1 MSLILPFKA
10 VRPQQKFVSQVA
22 ALPYDVMT
30 REEGQKAVSG
40 NALSF
45 MHVEKSE
52 IDVPDNTKSNDDLIY
67 QTAKRNFIDM
77 RVKGILIQDE
87 SPCFYIYRQQMG
99 SQVQTGIVG
108 LMSAVEY
115 DAGKIKKHELTRQDK
130 EEDRIRHVDTVNAQT
145 GPVFISYRE
154 RQNMNKIVAQIT
166 AGVPEYDFTAE
177 DGVVHT
183 VWVVADAGQIEE
195 IKKDFQLVDALYI
208 ADGHHRA
215 AAAATIASN
224 RRANDKSK
232 GYSNEYESVLAVFF
246 PHTQL
251 KVMDYNRAVK
261 DLNGLTPEK
270 FIEKISANFTVSKD
284 FKERSPKQFHDFG
297 MYLAGEWYKITI
309 KKGVFDESDPVASLD
324 AAILQEHLLH
334 PLLGIKDPRVD
345 DRIKFIGGIRGMDE
359 LEKLVNKDGFAV
371 AFSLYPTTMEQIIK
385 VADAG
390 AIMPPKS
397 TWFEPKLRSGL
408 FTHRLD

>member
-1 MSLILPFKA
+1 MALVLPFKA
-10 VRPQQKFVSQVA
+10 VRPHRTYVSQVA

-30 REEGQKAVSG
+30 REEGQQAVAG

-52 IDVPDNTKSNDDLIY
+52 IDVPDGTRSDDALIY

-87 SPCFYIYRQQMG
+87 SPCFYIYRQKMG
-99 SQVQTGIVG
+99 NQVQTGIVG
-108 LMSAVEY
+108 LMSASEY
-115 DAGKIKKHELTRQDK
+115 DSGKIKKHELTRQDK

-154 RQNMNKIVAQIT
+154 RQGLNKIVDQIT
-166 AGVPEYDFTAE
+166 AGVPEYDFTADDE
-177 DGVVHT
+177 IKHT
-183 VWVVADAGQIEE
+183 VWVVADAGHIEE
-195 IKKDFQLVDALYI
+195 IKKEFLAVDALYI

-215 AAAATIASN
+215 AAAATIARN
-224 RRANDKSK
+224 RRAQNTSPT
-232 GYSNEYESVLAVFF
+232 SSSEYESVLAVLF

-261 DLNGLTPEK
+261 DLNGLTPEQ
-270 FIEKISANFTVSKD
+270 FIEKISSRFIVTKNFTA
-284 FKERSPKQFHDFG
+284 RSPQQFHDFG
-297 MYLAGEWYKITI
+297 MYLGDTWYKITI
-309 KKGVFDESDPVASLD
+309 KEGVYNACDPVASLD
-324 AAILQEHLLH
+324 AAILQDHLLY
-334 PLLGIKDPRVD
+334 PVLGIKDPRVD

-359 LEKLVNKDGFAV
+359 LEKLVNTDGFAV
-371 AFSLYPTTMEQIIK
+371 AFSLYPTTMEQIIN

-397 TWFEPKLRSGL
+397 TWFEPKLRSGI

>member
-1 MSLILPFKA
+1 MALVLPFKA
-10 VRPQQKFVSQVA
+10 VRPDKKFVAQVA

-30 REEGQKAVSG
+30 REEGQKAVAG
-40 NALSF
+40 NPLSF

-108 LMSAVEY
+108 LMSAAEY
-115 DAGKIKKHELTRQDK
+115 DAGKIKKHELTRKDK
-130 EEDRIRHVDTVNAQT
+130 EEDRIKHVDTVNAQT

-154 RQNMNKIVAQIT
+154 CQGLNRIVDQISS
-166 AGVPEYDFTAE
+166 GVPEYDFTAE
-177 DGVVHT
+177 DGVKHT
-183 VWVVADAGQIEE
+183 VWVVADTRHIEE
-195 IKKDFQLVDALYI
+195 IKKEFLAVDALYI

-215 AAAATIASN
+215 AAATTIARN
-224 RRANDKSK
+224 RRSQNSSQPS
-232 GYSNEYESVLAVFF
+232 SNEYESVLAVFF

-261 DLNGLTPEK
+261 DLNGLTPEQ
-270 FIEKISANFTVSKD
+270 FIEKISLKFTVRKNFTA
-284 FKERSPKQFHDFG
+284 RSPQQFHDFG
-297 MYLAGEWYKITI
+297 MYLGGQWYKLTI
-309 KKGVFDESDPVASLD
+309 KEGVYNANDPVASLD
-324 AAILQEHLLH
+324 AAILQEHLLY
-334 PLLGIKDPRVD
+334 PVLNIQDPRVD

-359 LEKLVNKDGFAV
+359 LEKLVNQDGFAV
-371 AFSLYPTTMEQIIK
+371 AFALYPTTMEQIIK

>member
-1 MSLILPFKA
+1 MALVLPFKA
-10 VRPQQKFVSQVA
+10 VRPDKKFVAQVA

-30 REEGQKAVSG
+30 REEGQKAVAG
-40 NALSF
+40 NPLSF

-108 LMSAVEY
+108 LMSAAEY
-115 DAGKIKKHELTRQDK
+115 DAGKIKKHELTRKDK
-130 EEDRIRHVDTVNAQT
+130 EEDRIKHVDTVNAQT

-154 RQNMNKIVAQIT
+154 CQGLNRIVDQISS
-166 AGVPEYDFTAE
+166 GVPEYDFTAE
-177 DGVVHT
+177 DGVKHT
-183 VWVVADAGQIEE
+183 VWVVADTRHIEE
-195 IKKDFQLVDALYI
+195 IKKEFLAVDALYI

-215 AAAATIASN
+215 AAATTIARN
-224 RRANDKSK
+224 RRSQNSSQPS
-232 GYSNEYESVLAVFF
+232 SNEYESVLAVFF

-261 DLNGLTPEK
+261 DLNGLTPEQ
-270 FIEKISANFTVSKD
+270 FIEKISLKFTIMQNFTA
-284 FKERSPKQFHDFG
+284 RSPQQFHDFG
-297 MYLAGEWYKITI
+297 MYLGGQWYKLTI
-309 KKGVFDESDPVASLD
+309 KEGVYNANDPVASLD
-324 AAILQEHLLH
+324 AAILQEHLLY
-334 PLLGIKDPRVD
+334 PVLNIQDPRVD

-359 LEKLVNKDGFAV
+359 LEKLVNQDGFAV
-371 AFSLYPTTMEQIIK
+371 AFALYPTSMEQIIK

>member
-1 MSLILPFKA
+1 MAQVLPFKA
-10 VRPQQKFVSQVA
+10 IRPQRKFVSQVA

-30 REEGQKAVSG
+30 KEEAQKAVSG
-40 NALSF
+40 NVLSF

-52 IDVPDNTKSNDDLIY
+52 IDVPDGTKSDDNLIY
-67 QTAKRNFIDM
+67 QTAKHNFVQM
-77 RVKGILIQDE
+77 QAKKILLQDE

-99 SQVQTGIVG
+99 AQGQTGIVG
-108 LMSAVEY
+108 LMSAAEY
-115 DAGKIKKHELTRQDK
+115 DAGKIKKHELTRKDK

-154 RQNMNKIVAQIT
+154 RQNLNKIVVEIT
-166 AGVPEYDFTAE
+166 ANAPEYDFTAE
-177 DGVVHT
+177 DGVKHT
-183 VWVVADAGQIEE
+183 AWVVADAGQIDK
-195 IKKDFQLVDALYI
+195 IKKEFSEVDSLYI

-215 AAAATIASN
+215 AAAANIARS
-224 RRANDKSK
+224 RRGQNKSAC
-232 GYSNEYESVLAVFF
+232 YVNEYESVLAVFF

-261 DLNGLTPEK
+261 DLNGLTSEK
-270 FIEKISANFTVSKD
+270 FIEKISSSFTITKNFT
-284 FKERSPKQFHDFG
+284 ERSPQHLHDFG
-297 MYLAGEWYKITI
+297 MYLGGQWYKITI
-309 KKGVFDESDPVASLD
+309 KNGIFNENDPVASLD
-324 AAILQEHLLH
+324 AAILQEHLLY
-334 PLLGIKDPRVD
+334 PVLGIKDPRVD

-359 LEKLVNKDGFAV
+359 LEKLANKDGFAV

-397 TWFEPKLRSGL
+397 TWFEPKLRSGI
-408 FTHRLD
+408 FTHKLD

>member
-1 MSLILPFKA
+1 
-10 VRPQQKFVSQVA
+10 
-22 ALPYDVMT
+22 MT
-30 REEGQKAVSG
+30 REEGQRAVLG
-40 NALSF
+40 NPLSF

-52 IDVPDNTKSNDDLIY
+52 IDVPDGTKSDDSIIY

-77 RVKGILIQDE
+77 RTKGILLQDE
-87 SPCFYIYRQQMG
+87 SPCFYIYRQRMG
-99 SQVQTGIVG
+99 SQIQTGIVG
-108 LMSAVEY
+108 LMSASEY
-115 DAGKIKKHELTRQDK
+115 DAGKIKKHELTRKDK

-154 RQNMNKIVAQIT
+154 RQNMNKIVDKIT
-166 AGVPEYDFTAE
+166 AGKPEYDFIAE
-177 DGVVHT
+177 DGVKHT

-195 IKKDFQLVDALYI
+195 IKKEFSEVDALYI

-215 AAAATIASN
+215 AAATTIARN
-224 RRANDKSK
+224 RRGQNKYADAT
-232 GYSNEYESVLAVFF
+232 NEYESVLAVFF

-270 FIEKISANFTVSKD
+270 FIEKISSCFTVSKN
-284 FKERSPKQFHDFG
+284 FTARSPQHLHDFG
-297 MYLAGEWYKITI
+297 MYLSGEWYKITI
-309 KKGVFDESDPVASLD
+309 KKGMYDENDPVASLD
-324 AAILQEHLLH
+324 AAILQEHLLD
-334 PLLGIKDPRVD
+334 PVLGIKDPRVD

-390 AIMPPKS
+390 EIMPPKS
-397 TWFEPKLRSGL
+397 TWFEPKLRSGI
-408 FTHRLD
+408 FTHKLD